1 MNSEFNPAD
10 WQDDLPEAFCEP
22 EKPKERNPLDVAPT
36 NGSWTSS
43 LEEQIEEITR
53 RIEATG
59 TDITTTY
66 ADWLRLGFALV
77 EALGEGG
84 RPYFHR
90 LSRFY
95 PGYNTQE
102 ADTQYNNCLK
112 ARGHGVTPK
121 SFFQLAKENGINVSI
136 RPPKPAKPLPS
147 TDGTDGTDALMETP
161 GPEPMPTFSQELYGH
176 LPDLL
181 EAVVRQAN
189 SDEDA
194 DVLLLGSIVSF
205 SSCLPKIF
213 GVYGGRQVFPN
224 LFLFV
229 TAPASAGKGRL
240 SLCRRLVQPIHDQLR
255 NTYKT
260 EMDEYRIQKARYEHD
275 KKKDYAAEPPEEPP
289 LRMLIIPANSS
300 ATSVYQILSDNGGNA
315 LMFETEGDTLANV
328 FASDYGNFSD
338 GFRKAFHHEPISYT
352 RRKDRE
358 FVELLRP
365 RLSTVLSGTPRQISA
380 LIPDAENG
388 LFSRFIFYYIN
399 FKLEWLDVF
408 ARIDGSTLDE
418 IFDDIGWSF
427 AHVYQDLEGMPEME
441 FQFTLDQQH
450 AFNDY
455 YTSLQAELHSLF
467 GDDIIASVRRLGLIT
482 FRIAMVLTA
491 LRCHDTGELNSTLLC
506 DDEDFASSMAIARV
520 LIKHT
525 IRVYQELSSAELSK
539 PAAEGT
545 KRKEQFLASLPG
557 MFTTQA
563 FKELAT
569 RLHIPEPTAERYIGE
584 WCKKGVLTRIKQGYY
599 ERNDKP
605 TENPPKSPQQ

>member
-1 MNSEFNPAD
+1 
-10 WQDDLPEAFCEP
+10 
-22 EKPKERNPLDVAPT
+22 
-36 NGSWTSS
+36 
-43 LEEQIEEITR
+43 
-53 RIEATG
+53 
-59 TDITTTY
+59 
-66 ADWLRLGFALV
+66 
-77 EALGEGG
+77 
-84 RPYFHR
+84 
-90 LSRFY
+90 
-95 PGYNTQE
+95 
-102 ADTQYNNCLK
+102 
-112 ARGHGVTPK
+112 
-121 SFFQLAKENGINVSI
+121 
-136 RPPKPAKPLPS
+136 
-147 TDGTDGTDALMETP
+147 
-161 GPEPMPTFSQELYGH
+161 
-176 LPDLL
+176 
-181 EAVVRQAN
+181 
-189 SDEDA
+189 
-194 DVLLLGSIVSF
+194 
-205 SSCLPKIF
+205 
-213 GVYGGRQVFPN
+213 
-224 LFLFV
+224 
-229 TAPASAGKGRL
+229 
-240 SLCRRLVQPIHDQLR
+240 
-255 NTYKT
+255 
-260 EMDEYRIQKARYEHD
+260 
-275 KKKDYAAEPPEEPP
+275 
-289 LRMLIIPANSS
+289 
-300 ATSVYQILSDNGGNA
+300 
-315 LMFETEGDTLANV
+315 MFETEGDTLANV

-418 IFDDIGWSF
+418 IFDDIGWAF

-450 AFNDY
+450 SFNDY

-545 KRKEQFLASLPG
+545 KRKEQFLSSLPG
-557 MFTTQA
+557 TFTTQA

-569 RLHIPEPTAERYIGE
+569 RLHIPGPTAERYIGE
-584 WCKKGVLTRIKQGYY
+584 WCRKGVLTRIKQGYY

>member
-22 EKPKERNPLDVAPT
+22 VKLKERNPLTVAPT
-36 NGSWTSS
+36 NSSWTSS

-59 TDITTTY
+59 TDITATY

-84 RPYFHR
+84 RSYFHR

-95 PGYNTQE
+95 PNYNAQE

-136 RPPKPAKPLPS
+136 KTPKPDKPLPS
-147 TDGTDGTDALMETP
+147 TDGTDGTAALMETP

-255 NTYKT
+255 NTYA
-260 EMDEYRIQKARYEHD
+260 DAWLLY
-275 KKKDYAAEPPEEPP
+275 
-289 LRMLIIPANSS
+289 
-300 ATSVYQILSDNGGNA
+300 NG
-315 LMFETEGDTLANV
+315 
-328 FASDYGNFSD
+328 
-338 GFRKAFHHEPISYT
+338 R
-352 RRKDRE
+352 
-358 FVELLRP
+358 
-365 RLSTVLSGTPRQISA
+365 
-380 LIPDAENG
+380 
-388 LFSRFIFYYIN
+388 
-399 FKLEWLDVF
+399 
-408 ARIDGSTLDE
+408 
-418 IFDDIGWSF
+418 
-427 AHVYQDLEGMPEME
+427 
-441 FQFTLDQQH
+441 
-450 AFNDY
+450 
-455 YTSLQAELHSLF
+455 
-467 GDDIIASVRRLGLIT
+467 
-482 FRIAMVLTA
+482 
-491 LRCHDTGELNSTLLC
+491 
-506 DDEDFASSMAIARV
+506 
-520 LIKHT
+520 
-525 IRVYQELSSAELSK
+525 
-539 PAAEGT
+539 
-545 KRKEQFLASLPG
+545 
-557 MFTTQA
+557 
-563 FKELAT
+563 
-569 RLHIPEPTAERYIGE
+569 
-584 WCKKGVLTRIKQGYY
+584 
-599 ERNDKP
+599 
-605 TENPPKSPQQ
+605 

>member
-1 MNSEFNPAD
+1 MQEQKFNPAD

-22 EKPKERNPLDVAPT
+22 QPQRTKSPMEAAPS
-36 NGSWTSS
+36 NSNWTSS
-43 LEEQIEEITR
+43 LEGQIEEITR
-53 RIEATG
+53 RIEVTG
-59 TDITTTY
+59 TDITATY
-66 ADWLRLGFALV
+66 DAWLRLGFALV

-95 PGYNTQE
+95 PGYSQQE

-121 SFFQLAKENGINVSI
+121 SFFQLAKENGISVSI
-136 RPPKPAKPLPS
+136 RIPRSENQLPS
-147 TDGTDGTDALMETP
+147 NDGTDGNDVLMETST
-161 GPEPMPTFSQELYGH
+161 PEKMPTFSQDLYGH

-181 EAVVRQAN
+181 EAVARQAN

-194 DVLLLGSIVSF
+194 DVLLLGSIVAF
-205 SSCLPKIF
+205 SSCLPKVF
-213 GVYGGRQVFPN
+213 GVYGGRQVYPN

-255 NTYKT
+255 NMYKA
-260 EMDEYRIQKARYEHD
+260 EMDEYRIQKARYEHE

-289 LRMLIIPANSS
+289 LKMLIIPANSS
-300 ATSVYQILSDNGGNA
+300 ATSVYQILNDNGGNA
-315 LMFETEGDTLANV
+315 LMFETEGDTLAKV
-328 FASDYGNFSD
+328 FTSDYGDFSD

-352 RRKDRE
+352 RRKDKE

-365 RLSTVLSGTPRQISA
+365 RLSTVLSGTPRQIAS

-441 FQFTLDQQH
+441 FRFTDAQQQT
-450 AFNDY
+450 FNDY
-455 YTSLQAELHSLF
+455 YRATQTQLYGLF
-467 GDDIIASVRRLGLIT
+467 GDDIVASVRRLGLIT
-482 FRIAMVLTA
+482 FRIAMVFTA
-491 LRCHDTGELNSTLLC
+491 LRCHDTGELGATLLC
-506 DDEDFASSMAIARV
+506 EDEDFESAMAIAKV
-520 LIKHT
+520 LIRHT
-525 IRVYQELSSAELSK
+525 LRVYQELSSSDLTK

-545 KRKEQFLASLPG
+545 RRRDQFYSALPNL
-557 MFTTQA
+557 FTTQS
-563 FKELAT
+563 FKEMAT
-569 RLHIPEPTAERYIGE
+569 RLHIPGATAERYISS
-584 WCKKGVLTRIKQGYY
+584 WCKQGIITRIKQGNY
-599 ERNDKP
+599 EK
-605 TENPPKSPQQ
+605 TIQ

>member
-36 NGSWTSS
+36 NSRWTSS

-59 TDITTTY
+59 TDITATY

-84 RPYFHR
+84 RPFFHR

-95 PGYNTQE
+95 PGYNAQE

-147 TDGTDGTDALMETP
+147 TDGTDETDALMERP

-255 NTYKT
+255 NTYKA